1 MNLRAVYRVSVV
13 VPVEQMQAV
22 LDGVRAT
29 LPLRGGNYA
38 DWAFISAS
46 GEEQFRPLADAR
58 PAQGV
63 IGELERVA
71 SQRIEFCIE
80 RDAALLSALVEA
92 IRAHH
97 PWQVPAIFVDES
109 HAPQL

>member
-1 MNLRAVYRVSVV
+1 MILRAVYRVSVV
-13 VPVEQMQAV
+13 VPVGHVQGV
-22 LDGVRAT
+22 LDGVRAV
-29 LPLRGGNYA
+29 LPLDSGDYA
-38 DWAFISAS
+38 HWAFISAG
-46 GEEQFRPLADAR
+46 GEEQFRPLAGAQ

-80 RDAALLSALVEA
+80 RDGALLSALLAA

-109 HAPQL
+109 RAPLP